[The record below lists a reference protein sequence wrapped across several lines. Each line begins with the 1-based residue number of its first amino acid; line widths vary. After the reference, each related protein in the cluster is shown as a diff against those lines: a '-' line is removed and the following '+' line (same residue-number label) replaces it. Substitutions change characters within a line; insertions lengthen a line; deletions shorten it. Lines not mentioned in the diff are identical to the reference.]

1 MPSMGMMSGGR
12 RSVAGDM
19 GKRVMKTV
27 LLGAVVAITAT
38 LAHAED
44 MAETIS
50 RYR

>member
-1 MPSMGMMSGGR
+1 
-12 RSVAGDM
+12 
-19 GKRVMKTV
+19 MKTV

-50 RYR
+50 RYRHAHGL